1 MTTPTGAKTPLLLTE
16 VDERPWYDLI
26 DDEAEPPEDGM
37 QQEETTAYVNSVLWA
52 RYQDDPTALMGGPTA
67 IIVYDDATPGSV
79 ISPDFWIVFGLD
91 AKRVRRENRIYRID
105 QWGTPP
111 ALVMEIAS
119 ASTAHRD
126 LGVKR
131 DIYARIGVREYWRL
145 DKDGE
150 HYGESLVGEG
160 LVDGEYRR
168 FALHTEPNGDRW
180 SRSEVLGLDLYHRVE
195 DGFGAFRFRDSATGE
210 WLNIL
215 SEERAAHQAER
226 EAHRAEREVRQVAEA
241 RASYAEAR
249 NRELEAE
256 LERLRADRPNC

>member
-1 MTTPTGAKTPLLLTE
+1 MTTPTGAKTPLLLSD

-105 QWGTPP
+105 QWGAPP

-150 HYGESLVGEG
+150 YYGEPLVGEG

-195 DGFGAFRFRDSATGE
+195 DGFGAFRFRDNATGE
-210 WLNIL
+210 WLNFL
-215 SEERAAHQAER
+215 SEERAA
-226 EAHRAEREVRQVAEA
+226 RQVAEA
-241 RASYAEAR
+241 RASYAEERASYAEAR
-249 NRELEAE
+249 NRELKAE
-256 LERLRADRPNC
+256 LERLRSQRRRDDSGG